1 MIAGIQIYEA
11 LHLLFANDLRLADKT
26 HYADKTRYSLK
37 PTGRIYPFAVRENQ
51 DNTVP
56 YVIYQTISN
65 QVAPITGA
73 WIETNT
79 EKWQTVIAINDDE
92 SVVTVNDMTGPELK
106 KFLTDNEVDFKSSAK
121 VNELKDLV
129 EDLIKSK
136 NEG

>member
-1 MIAGIQIYEA
+1 MFVRVNTDIMVGNKTVMNGHTAETTKSEGRDLIAKGYAEEVDA
-11 LHLLFANDLRLADKT
+11 LD
-26 HYADKTRYSLK
+26 
-37 PTGRIYPFAVRENQ
+37 AVDAKEG
-51 DNTVP
+51 D
-56 YVIYQTISN
+56 SD
-65 QVAPITGA
+65 A
-73 WIETNT
+73 
-79 EKWQTVIAINDDE
+79 EKWQTVVAINDDE

>member
-1 MIAGIQIYEA
+1 MFVRVNTDIMVGNKTIMKGHTTEATKSEGRDLVTKGYAEEVDALDTADAGG
-11 LHLLFANDLRLADKT
+11 AD
-26 HYADKTRYSLK
+26 S
-37 PTGRIYPFAVRENQ
+37 
-51 DNTVP
+51 
-56 YVIYQTISN
+56 
-65 QVAPITGA
+65 
-73 WIETNT
+73 NT

-129 EDLIKSK
+129 EDLIKLK

>member
-1 MIAGIQIYEA
+1 MFVRVNTDIMVGNKTIMKGHTTETTKSEGRDLVTKGYAEEVDA
-11 LHLLFANDLRLADKT
+11 LDTAD
-26 HYADKTRYSLK
+26 S
-37 PTGRIYPFAVRENQ
+37 
-51 DNTVP
+51 
-56 YVIYQTISN
+56 
-65 QVAPITGA
+65 
-73 WIETNT
+73 NT